1 MTGGIRINR
10 IRILILATLILT
22 LSSCAGAA
30 ADIYVNST
38 DSIQAAVTAANQ
50 GDVIIVDPG
59 TYTENVDING
69 KTNLLIKSSAD
80 PADTV
85 IAPADVNKDVITIRN
100 SNTITIQ
107 GLNITGAGNDK
118 AGIYVYKS
126 NNCKVENNIL
136 HNDALGI
143 YLKGSDYTLVRN
155 NIATKNNNPGTGR
168 AINIEQSNY
177 TDVLSNSVLN
187 QRYGIYVSDS
197 RANRVLEN
205 TVNLSRDNGIHVQY
219 ATNITVENNR
229 LNSNGMYGIILSN
242 SNENFLRSNN
252 VFNSTNN
259 SIEVY
264 TSSGN
269 EISNN
274 IISDSSIDTLTHG
287 IHLNTAY
294 NNVLRNNTVSK
305 NDYGIAMIYS
315 NNNNVVNNT
324 ASDNNRGI
332 YLAYTSSANTVS
344 GNKAHSSLN
353 GGIVLQNCSN
363 NNIISNEATL
373 NTGGSTTNGIIL
385 GGASNNNVSNNIASE
400 NRRGIYITSGSSG
413 NKVSGNTLNSN
424 TGHGIYLENAGADN
438 NLSSNVASSNGVY
451 GIYLVN
457 SNNTALF
464 NNTATGNSKGIYV
477 MTSNGNTISENEVY
491 NNNVDVDNS
500 NGIMISLSSNNKV
513 SGNKAYNNPYGIS
526 LNSSTNNNVSSNR
539 VYLNSRAGVYL
550 CRQSTRNLI
559 FNNYLNNSVNA
570 DNNNNLSTWNVTKTS
585 GRNIAGGSNIGG
597 NYWADPVQ
605 YNDHSQIYKNND
617 ADGDGIIDIIY
628 EGDQLTDYLP
638 LLEVYLVLPEADFS
652 TNVTQGY
659 APLTVEF
666 TDLSQN
672 AIGWNWDFGDGASS
686 PEKNTTHTYST
697 AGNYTVTLRANN
709 LNGTASKTAP
719 ITVLQPEQGGN
730 GSAVLPVADFTA
742 NVTTGYY
749 PLTVLFTDTSQNS
762 VSRSWDVNGDGVEDS
777 NETSFVY
784 TYNYRGTYPAK
795 LTAFNANGTAEKTA
809 TITVDKKSS
818 GGSSGGGGGG
828 GSPEPAKNVEV
839 KELSQVFISN
849 GKAIKFDFAKNAT
862 CVCYVGFDSKKTV
875 GKTTTI
881 AEQLKNKSTLV
892 SNLSDGEVYRYF
904 NVWVG
909 NSGFAS
915 SSNIENPEIGFK
927 VDKSWVTDKNI
938 DQDSIILNR
947 YSDKKWEQ
955 IPASLLKEDSK
966 YLYFTA
972 DVPGYTFFAIT
983 GKENASTEKTVIE
996 TEADKPA
1003 NEPINS
1009 DDLPGDAGL
1018 EPAPE
1023 SDKKE
1028 NTAMPGFEIVCGIV
1042 SLSAAF
1048 MYRRK

>member
-50 GDVIIVDPG
+50 GDVIIVDPPG

-136 HNDALGI
+136 HNDALGGI

-269 EISNN
+269 EILNN

-324 ASDNNRGI
+324 ASDNNRGGI

-344 GNKAHSSLN
+344 GNKVHSSLN

-400 NRRGIYITSGSSG
+400 
-413 NKVSGNTLNSN
+413 
-424 TGHGIYLENAGADN
+424 
-438 NLSSNVASSNGVY
+438 
-451 GIYLVN
+451 
-457 SNNTALF
+457 
-464 NNTATGNSKGIYV
+464 
-477 MTSNGNTISENEVY
+477 
-491 NNNVDVDNS
+491 
-500 NGIMISLSSNNKV
+500 
-513 SGNKAYNNPYGIS
+513 
-526 LNSSTNNNVSSNR
+526 
-539 VYLNSRAGVYL
+539 
-550 CRQSTRNLI
+550 
-559 FNNYLNNSVNA
+559 
-570 DNNNNLSTWNVTKTS
+570 
-585 GRNIAGGSNIGG
+585 
-597 NYWADPVQ
+597 
-605 YNDHSQIYKNND
+605 
-617 ADGDGIIDIIY
+617 
-628 EGDQLTDYLP
+628 
-638 LLEVYLVLPEADFS
+638 
-652 TNVTQGY
+652 
-659 APLTVEF
+659 
-666 TDLSQN
+666 
-672 AIGWNWDFGDGASS
+672 
-686 PEKNTTHTYST
+686 
-697 AGNYTVTLRANN
+697 
-709 LNGTASKTAP
+709 
-719 ITVLQPEQGGN
+719 
-730 GSAVLPVADFTA
+730 
-742 NVTTGYY
+742 
-749 PLTVLFTDTSQNS
+749 
-762 VSRSWDVNGDGVEDS
+762 
-777 NETSFVY
+777 
-784 TYNYRGTYPAK
+784 
-795 LTAFNANGTAEKTA
+795 TAE
-809 TITVDKKSS
+809 
-818 GGSSGGGGGG
+818 
-828 GSPEPAKNVEV
+828 
-839 KELSQVFISN
+839 VFI
-849 GKAIKFDFAKNAT
+849 
-862 CVCYVGFDSKKTV
+862 
-875 GKTTTI
+875 
-881 AEQLKNKSTLV
+881 
-892 SNLSDGEVYRYF
+892 
-904 NVWVG
+904 
-909 NSGFAS
+909 
-915 SSNIENPEIGFK
+915 
-927 VDKSWVTDKNI
+927 
-938 DQDSIILNR
+938 
-947 YSDKKWEQ
+947 
-955 IPASLLKEDSK
+955 
-966 YLYFTA
+966 
-972 DVPGYTFFAIT
+972 
-983 GKENASTEKTVIE
+983 
-996 TEADKPA
+996 
-1003 NEPINS
+1003 
-1009 DDLPGDAGL
+1009 
-1018 EPAPE
+1018 
-1023 SDKKE
+1023 
-1028 NTAMPGFEIVCGIV
+1028 
-1042 SLSAAF
+1042 
-1048 MYRRK
+1048 